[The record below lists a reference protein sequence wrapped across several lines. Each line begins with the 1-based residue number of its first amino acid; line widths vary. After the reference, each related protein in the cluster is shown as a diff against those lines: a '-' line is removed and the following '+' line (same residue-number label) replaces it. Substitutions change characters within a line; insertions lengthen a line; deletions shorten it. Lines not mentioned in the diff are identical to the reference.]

1 MTRGGVVVLWSN
13 GQPALATHAFDD
25 DGLELG
31 RRLVEDWGDDRI
43 STRHASVTCKH
54 DRYTLTDLGS
64 RNGTWVDDALR
75 ITGPTRLKL
84 PALVRCGRSLFL
96 VVEDL
101 APYEGRSII
110 ERHRLVVGAT
120 LHEPCNQ
127 LDRAIL
133 DEDSVAIVGPR
144 WVARTLARAYLA
156 AHDGGTE
163 LHAESIT
170 TPLEHALAI
179 GSPTKVV
186 LLERPD
192 LLAPDDLAT
201 LRTWLETDVRFV
213 TCVGREAE
221 LDALPPEI
229 LRWLAPVTIRITQ
242 PRYDELPSVVFSA
255 VQRANLAMAIHSS
268 AISELLIAARTR
280 DEDDL
285 LEVLGQRIKLVQS
298 LGESTLRA
306 GAGYDTLSPV
316 GDQALA
322 DRMPRSLR
330 DVHMIP
336 ANWWNRR

>member
-1 MTRGGVVVLWSN
+1 MNSAGVVVVWSN
-13 GQPALATHAFDD
+13 GRPVLATRPFDPE
-25 DGLELG
+25 GLEIG
-31 RRLVEDWGDDRI
+31 RSLVEQWGDDRI
-43 STRHASVTCKH
+43 STRHASVTCKNE
-54 DRYTLTDLGS
+54 RYTIVDLGS
-64 RNGTWVDDALR
+64 RNGTYLDDTHP
-75 ITGPTRLKL
+75 ITTPTRLKL

-101 APYEGRSII
+101 APYEGRSIV

-144 WVARTLARAYLA
+144 WVARALARSYLA
-156 AHDGGTE
+156 AHNGGTE
-163 LHAESIT
+163 LQAAAID

-179 GSPTKVV
+179 GSPTKCV

-213 TCVGREAE
+213 TCVGRESE
-221 LDALPPEI
+221 LDSLPPEI
-229 LRWLAPVTIRITQ
+229 LRWLAPVTIRITE
-242 PRYDELPSVVFSA
+242 PRYDELPSVVYTA
-255 VQRANLAMAIHSS
+255 VQRANLPMEIHSS

-280 DEDDL
+280 NEDDL
-285 LEVLGQRIKLVQS
+285 LEVLGKRIRDVQT
-298 LGESTLRA
+298 LGETMLRA
-306 GAGYDTLSPV
+306 GAGYEEQLPVDSNTL
-316 GDQALA
+316 QR
-322 DRMPRSLR
+322 RMPRSLR
-330 DVHMIP
+330 DVHMLP